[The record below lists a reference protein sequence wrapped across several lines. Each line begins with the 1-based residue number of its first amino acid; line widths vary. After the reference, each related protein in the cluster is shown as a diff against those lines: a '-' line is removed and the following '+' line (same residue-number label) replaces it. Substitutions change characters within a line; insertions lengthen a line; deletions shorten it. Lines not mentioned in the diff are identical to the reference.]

1 MKRKVY
7 RKMLVEA
14 VGIIKRMENEN
25 QSVKYVIEL
34 ENKIKDLNNKLK
46 LQEVKNKK
54 FRYEINRAINSSR
67 SMLFNRLIINKLRK
81 IMEE

>member
-14 VGIIKRMENEN
+14 VGIIERIENEN

-34 ENKIKDLNNKLK
+34 ENQIKDLNNKLK
-46 LQEVKNKK
+46 LQEIQNKR
-54 FRYEINRAINSSR
+54 FRYEINMIINNR
-67 SMLFNRLIINKLRK
+67 STLFNKSIINKLRK
-81 IMEE
+81 IMGE